1 MYGDEEDFPKNNIT
15 FRYAGF
21 GILFFELV
29 ELKYVQLKSK
39 YDLKTVKGFIRSL
52 RLRFILSSLVH
63 SAEHFIST

>member
-1 MYGDEEDFPKNNIT
+1 M
-15 FRYAGF
+15 FRYVGF

-52 RLRFILSSLVH
+52 RLRFILSLLVH
-63 SAEHFIST
+63 SAEHFIPT